1 MKHTLTV
8 PTGPP
13 CGSDRS
19 RPDRPAL
26 LGIVAAGLLLSA
38 AGLSAAPLLTPG
50 DPVFGY
56 DTDTAG
62 GDTGGAKFLLVT
74 YQAGQ
79 EPNLVLDGNTS
90 TKYLNRSKWGAGVI
104 VTGFTAAAAQSMVI
118 TTANDAAE
126 RDPASYIIFGSNWPI
141 TSADKS
147 NGFTDHWTYI
157 GQGSLSLPSA
167 RTTASSPINFTNS
180 TSYAAYWI
188 VFPTTKD
195 TVSNTLMQISELQLY
210 TGSGATGSPIFS
222 AGNTALCTG
231 WNSQPHNTEVV
242 SKVIDGDAGTK
253 YLNFGENNCGF
264 WVVPSVGP
272 TIVTSFQLTTAND
285 SDVRDPASWELHGME
300 SNGKWSQLA
309 TGTLSLPSAR
319 GAVGSVVTFSN
330 TKVCRAYRM
339 TFPLVKNATSANSMQ
354 VAEAQFF
361 GTIFPANDTDFDG
374 MDDTWETQYGLIVG
388 TNDGAGDLDSDGSTN
403 LDEYQRTTLPNNS
416 DTDGDGLLDGVETNT
431 GTWVSASDTG
441 TNPLNKDSDG
451 DSYWDQYEALHGTDP
466 NVAGSIPVITWDVTP
481 GVAGAGDSAITG
493 GAGTWDQ
500 NTTGNWTIDGGA
512 NNINWDNSGSRVVA
526 IFGNVGG
533 AVALA
538 SPITADG
545 VIVNTDAYTF
555 SGDTLTLGGPSPS
568 VNVATGTCEM
578 EQVIAGTAGLTKLGG
593 GVLKLTG
600 LSNTYSSTTY
610 LNGLGKLLLAKDSGE
625 IAIPGDIYLNSS
637 AFNGN
642 NSGVV
647 LGGDEQIADSA
658 TLTWTGLADTYFRL
672 NGHTETIGGLV
683 STGNGAH
690 VVIENRGLNDTTGYP
705 TGTVIIN
712 TTGTNSYSFNGI
724 IRNIDG
730 GTLGGL
736 VAITKSG
743 SGTQILSGNMSYTG
757 ATTVNGGTLSINSTL
772 AGSAV
777 TVSGTGTLAGT
788 GSIGLAINV
797 QTGGSISPGVGGV
810 GTLTSTGGVTLNGG
824 TLVGGGALVGNVTVG
839 SGGLIANSGSVSGT
853 VNVLSGGT
861 LGGTGTFPSAVSVQS
876 GGTLAPGIG
885 GVGTLTATSTV
896 TLAGATEMEIVKS
909 GATITNDQLAGFASL
924 LCGGDLTVTATGDPL
939 ENGDTIQLFAPGLN
953 GTFGGTFASITLPTL
968 SYGLSWETTNL
979 LVTGEIVVVNYA
991 PTPTFS
997 PTAGGYI
1004 GAQTVTI
1011 TSEDGTTI
1019 YYTLDGSEPTQFSL
1033 SGSSPVTGI
1042 SIPNDSALTI
1052 KAFARK
1058 VGQSD
1063 SPVATAVYHTA
1074 SYAAWGV
1081 DGGGNWSDSLNWLN
1095 EVTPNQANAPVEFLL
1110 AQSGNATV
1118 YLDGSRTVGNLTF
1131 GNSNTADWTISG
1143 YVGSILSL
1151 DTGASTPT
1159 ITVQNNTATIAAEVA
1174 GSQGL
1179 LKSGPGTLALTGTN
1193 SYSGTTTVNGG
1204 VLSVSVLAGN
1214 GNNSGLGTGTDLVL
1228 NGGTLRYT
1236 GASVGGGGFNRA
1248 ITLGTNGGGLDASM
1262 TGFWFTTGVISGSGA
1277 LTKSGTGQL
1286 IVQANNTYDGITYLN
1301 AGEIQLRSLTALGST
1316 VGGTVVADGARLC
1329 AGGALTGTITENLVL
1344 NGLGGNGGGA
1354 LQANDGGTAV
1364 TYSGNITLATDSG
1377 FGSFAGGIAFTVTGP
1392 ISGAGG
1398 LVKLNNNAVTL
1409 SGTSANTYT
1418 GVTTLGGTGK
1428 LVLAKPN
1435 GVTAIPGDIRL
1446 SSTAWNG
1453 NASGI
1458 VLAADEQIADT
1469 SVVTW
1474 TLNSQSG
1481 GAQEDSFLRLN
1492 GHAETIGGLVATGN
1506 GGKAQIE
1513 NRGLNDTTTYGT
1525 GVLTINTV
1533 GTSSYSYNGG
1543 IRDMD
1548 AGTGGGAIA
1557 IVKAG
1562 TGTQVF
1568 NGNVSYSGTTAVNG
1582 GTFEINANAASS
1594 AVSVASG
1601 ATLAGIGTA
1610 SGSLTVNAGGSV
1622 SPGTSAGAQTGT
1634 LTTGTTTIT
1643 GTYACQIDGAVADRL
1658 TVNGDLTLTG
1668 GTLAFGVLAAP
1679 TAAEYVI
1686 ASYTGT
1692 LTGSFAV
1699 TGLPSGYQVQYDSGA
1714 KQIKLVQASGFQ
1726 SWATSNGLS
1735 GNPDADFDNDGL
1747 SDAVE
1752 YVLGTSATAANAGGP
1767 TGGVSNGNLVFTFSR
1782 DHASL
1787 TPDVA
1792 VAVETGTTLGAWPG
1806 VYHVGADTASSD
1818 AGVTVTDNGTYD
1830 TVTLTVSM
1838 GADAAKF
1845 ARLRVTVAP

>member
-13 CGSDRS
+13 CGSDWF

-26 LGIVAAGLLLSA
+26 RGIVAAGLLLSA
-38 AGLSAAPLLTPG
+38 AGLYAAPLLTPG
-50 DPVFGY
+50 DPVFAY
-56 DTDTAG
+56 DTDSAGTA
-62 GDTGGAKFLLVT
+62 TGGYT
-74 YQAGQ
+74 YPATGYPAA
-79 EPNLVLDGNTS
+79 ESPAMAIDGSSS
-90 TKYLNRSKWGAGVI
+90 TKYLNYSKYCAGII
-104 VTGFTAAAAQSMVI
+104 VTPSAAAAAQSMVL
-118 TTANDAAE
+118 TTANDSAE
-126 RDPASYIIFGSNWPI
+126 RDPSSYIILGTNETV

-147 NGFTDHWTYI
+147 NGWSDHWTYI
-157 GQGSLSLPSA
+157 AQGTLSLPSGRQTVA
-167 RTTASSPINFTNS
+167 SPINFTNTKTFS
-180 TSYAAYWI
+180 SYWI
-188 VFPTTKD
+188 VFPTVKD
-195 TVSNTLMQISELQLY
+195 ATGNNLMQIADIQLY
-210 TGSGATGSPIFS
+210 TGSNGTGSAIFAS
-222 AGNTALCTG
+222 GNPALCTG
-231 WNSQPHNTEVV
+231 WNSSVAGSEYV
-242 SKVIDGDAGTK
+242 SRVIDGNGSTK
-253 YLNFGENNCGF
+253 YLNFGENNSGF
-264 WVVPSVGP
+264 FVVPSVGP
-272 TIVTSFQLTTAND
+272 TNVTSFQLTTAND
-285 SDVRDPASWELHGME
+285 SEVRDPASWALHGME
-300 SNGKWSQLA
+300 SDGKWSQLA

-319 GAVGSVVTFSN
+319 GALGSVVTFSN

-339 TFPLVKNATSANSMQ
+339 TFPTVKNATSANSMQ

-374 MDDTWETQYGLIVG
+374 MDDTWETQYGLVVG
-388 TNDGAGDLDSDGSTN
+388 TDDSAGDLDSDGSSN
-403 LDEYQRTTLPNNS
+403 LQEYQRITFPNNPDS
-416 DTDGDGLLDGVETNT
+416 DGDGLYDGPETNT
-431 GTWVSASDTG
+431 GIWVSISDTG

-451 DSYWDQYEALHGTDP
+451 DSYWDNYEATHGTDP

-481 GVAGAGDSAITG
+481 GVAGAGDSTITG

-512 NNINWDNSGSRVVA
+512 NNINWDNSGSRVIPV
-526 IFGNVGG
+526 FGNVGG
-533 AVALA
+533 AVTLA
-538 SPITADG
+538 SPISADG

-568 VNVATGTCEM
+568 VNVATGTTEM
-578 EQVIAGTAGLTKLGG
+578 AQVIAGSAGLTKLGG

-600 LSNTYSSTTY
+600 LSNTYSGTTY
-610 LNGLGKLLLAKDSGE
+610 LNGIGKLLLAKDAGE

-647 LGGDEQIADSA
+647 LGGDEQIADTA
-658 TLTWTGLADTYFRL
+658 VLTWAGLADTYFRM
-672 NGHTETIGGLV
+672 NGHTETVGGIV
-683 STGNGAH
+683 SEGRGGF
-690 VVIENRGLNDTTGYP
+690 VIIENRGLNDTASYAN
-705 TGTVIIN
+705 GTLIIN
-712 TTGTNSYSFNGI
+712 TTGSNSYPYNGG
-724 IRNIDG
+724 IRNVDG

-736 VAITKSG
+736 INITKSG
-743 SGTQILSGNMSYTG
+743 TGTQILSGNLSYTG
-757 ATTVNGGTLSINSTL
+757 ATTVNGGILQVDTNLQ
-772 AGSAV
+772 GSAV

-788 GSIGLAINV
+788 GTIGLAINV

-824 TLVGGGALVGNVTVG
+824 TLVGGGTLTGAVTVG
-839 SGGLIANSGSVSGT
+839 SGGLIANSGSVSGA

-861 LGGTGTFPSAVSVQS
+861 IGGTGTFPSAVSVQS
-876 GGTLAPGIG
+876 GGTLAPGISG
-885 GVGTLTATSTV
+885 IGTLTATSTV
-896 TLAGATEMEIVKS
+896 TLAGTTAMEINRTGGTVTS
-909 GATITNDQLAGFASL
+909 DQLAGFASL

-953 GTFGGTFASITLPTL
+953 GTFGGTFASVTLPTL

-991 PTPTFS
+991 ATPTFS
-997 PTAGGYI
+997 PAAGGYI

-1011 TSEDGTTI
+1011 TSEDSATI
-1019 YYTLDGSEPTQFSL
+1019 YYTLDGSEPTHFSL
-1033 SGSSPVTGI
+1033 SGASPVTGI
-1042 SIPNDSALTI
+1042 SIPNDSSLTI
-1052 KAFARK
+1052 KAFASK
-1058 VGQSD
+1058 AGQSD

-1095 EVTPNQANAPVEFLL
+1095 EVTPNTPNAPVEFLV
-1110 AQSGNATV
+1110 AQSSNATV

-1131 GNSNTADWTISG
+1131 GNTNTADWTISG

-1151 DTGASTPT
+1151 DTGATTPT
-1159 ITVQNNTATIAAEVA
+1159 ITVQNNTATIAAVIA

-1179 LKSGPGTLALTGTN
+1179 LKTGPGTLALTGTN
-1193 SYSGTTTVNGG
+1193 VYSGTTTTVNGG

-1236 GASVGGGGFNRA
+1236 GGSVGGGGFNRS
-1248 ITLGTNGGGLDASM
+1248 ITLGTNGGGLDAAM
-1262 TGFWFTTGVISGSGA
+1262 NGFWFTTGVISGTGS

-1286 IVQANNTYDGITYLN
+1286 IIQANNTYDGTTYLN
-1301 AGEIQLRSLTALGST
+1301 AGEIQLRNLNALGST

-1364 TYSGNITLATDSG
+1364 TYSGNITLATESG
-1377 FGSFAGGIAFTVTGP
+1377 FGSTGGIAFTVSGP
-1392 ISGAGG
+1392 IGGTGG

-1409 SGTSANTYT
+1409 GGTAPNTYA

-1435 GVTAIPGDIRL
+1435 GVTAVPGDIRL

-1458 VLAADEQIADT
+1458 VLAADEQIADS
-1469 SVVTW
+1469 SVITW
-1474 TLNSQSG
+1474 TTINQSG
-1481 GAQEDSFLRLN
+1481 GLQEDSFLRLN
-1492 GHAETIGGLVATGN
+1492 GHAETIGGLVSTGN
-1506 GGKAQIE
+1506 GGKAVIE
-1513 NRGLNDTTTYGT
+1513 NRGYGDAAAYGT
-1525 GVLTINTV
+1525 ATLTIITV
-1533 GTSSYSYNGG
+1533 GTNSYSYNGSF
-1543 IRDMD
+1543 RDQD
-1548 AGTGGGAIA
+1548 GGTGGGAIA
-1557 IVKAG
+1557 LVKAG
-1562 TGTQVF
+1562 SGTQIL
-1568 NGNVSYSGTTAVNG
+1568 NGNYSSTGSIAVNG
-1582 GTFEINANAASS
+1582 GTLAINSTSSASS
-1594 AVSVASG
+1594 TTVANG
-1601 ATLAGIGTA
+1601 ATLQG
-1610 SGSLTVNAGGSV
+1610 
-1622 SPGTSAGAQTGT
+1622 TGT
-1634 LTTGTTTIT
+1634 LNNSLAVSAGGTVAPGNSVGTFTAGATTIA
-1643 GTYACQIDGAVADRL
+1643 GSYLCEIDGASADRL
-1658 TVNGDLTLTG
+1658 SVNGDLDITGATLQIVELSPAT
-1668 GTLAFGVLAAP
+1668 ADSYVL
-1679 TAAEYVI
+1679 
-1686 ASYTGT
+1686 ASYTGS
-1692 LTGSFAV
+1692 LTGTFSV
-1699 TGLPSGYQVQYDSGA
+1699 PSLPVNYSVQYDSGA
-1714 KQIKLVQASGFQ
+1714 KQIKLVQAGGFQ

-1767 TGGVSNGNLVFTFSR
+1767 TGSVSGGNLVFTFNR

-1792 VAVETGTTLGAWPG
+1792 VAVETGTSLAAWPG

-1818 AGVTVTDNGTYD
+1818 AGITVTDHGTYD

-1838 GADAAKF
+1838 GTDAAKF

>member
-1 MKHTLTV
+1 M
-8 PTGPP
+8 
-13 CGSDRS
+13 R
-19 RPDRPAL
+19 
-26 LGIVAAGLLLSA
+26 GIVAAGLLLSA
-38 AGLSAAPLLTPG
+38 AGLSAAPVLTIG
-50 DPVFGY
+50 DPVFAY
-56 DTDTAG
+56 DTDSAG
-62 GDTGGAKFLLVT
+62 TNTGGINYPAT
-74 YQAGQ
+74 GYPAA
-79 EPNLVLDGNTS
+79 ESPAHAIDGSSS
-90 TKYLNRSKWGAGVI
+90 TKYLNYSKYCAGII
-104 VTGFTAAAAQSMVI
+104 VTPSAAAAAQSMVL
-118 TTANDAAE
+118 TTANDSSE
-126 RDPASYIIFGSNWPI
+126 RDPSSYIILGSNETI

-147 NGFTDHWTYI
+147 NGWSDHWTYI
-157 GQGSLSLPSA
+157 AQGTLSLPSGRQTVA
-167 RTTASSPINFTNS
+167 SPINFTNTKTFS
-180 TSYAAYWI
+180 SYWI
-188 VFPTTKD
+188 VFPTVKD
-195 TVSNTLMQISELQLY
+195 ATGNNLMQIADIQLY
-210 TGSGATGSPIFS
+210 TGSNGTGSAIFAS
-222 AGNTALCTG
+222 GNPALCTG
-231 WNSQPHNTEVV
+231 WNSSVAGSEFV
-242 SKVIDGDAGTK
+242 SRVIDGNGSTK
-253 YLNFGENNCGF
+253 YLNFGENNSGF
-264 WVVPSVGP
+264 FVVPSVGP
-272 TIVTSFQLTTAND
+272 TNVTSFQLTTAND
-285 SDVRDPASWELHGME
+285 SEDRDPASWELHGME
-300 SNGKWSQLA
+300 SDGKWSQLA

-339 TFPLVKNATSANSMQ
+339 TFPTVKNATSANSMQ

-374 MDDTWETQYGLIVG
+374 MDDTWESQYGLIVG

-403 LDEYQRTTLPNNS
+403 LQEYQRITLPNNP
-416 DTDGDGLLDGVETNT
+416 DTDGDGLTDGVETNT
-431 GTWVSASDTG
+431 GTWVSASNTG

-451 DSYWDQYEALHGTDP
+451 DSYWDNYEAIHGTDP

-481 GVAGAGDSAITG
+481 GVAGAGDSTITG

-533 AVALA
+533 AVTLA
-538 SPITADG
+538 SPISADG
-545 VIVNTDAYTF
+545 VIVNTGAYTF
-555 SGDTLTLGGPSPS
+555 SGDTLTLGGSTPSI
-568 VNVATGTCEM
+568 NVATGTTEM
-578 EQVIAGTAGLTKLGG
+578 AQVIAGSAGFTKLGG

-600 LSNTYSSTTY
+600 LSNTYSGTTY
-610 LNGLGKLLLAKDSGE
+610 LNGIGKLLLAKDAGE

-647 LGGDEQIADSA
+647 LGGDEQIADA
-658 TLTWTGLADTYFRL
+658 AVLTWAGLADTYFRM
-672 NGHTETIGGLV
+672 NGHTETVGGIV
-683 STGNGAH
+683 SEGRGGF
-690 VVIENRGLNDTTGYP
+690 VIIENRGYNDTASYAN
-705 TGTVIIN
+705 GTLIIN
-712 TTGTNSYSFNGI
+712 TTGSNSYSYNGG
-724 IRNIDG
+724 IRNVDG

-736 VAITKSG
+736 INITKAG
-743 SGTQILSGNMSYTG
+743 TGTQILSGNLSYTG
-757 ATTVNGGTLSINSTL
+757 TTTVNGGILQVDTNLL
-772 AGSAV
+772 GSAV

-788 GSIGLAINV
+788 GTIGLALNV
-797 QTGGSISPGVGGV
+797 QTGGSVSPGAGGV

-824 TLVGGGALVGNVTVG
+824 SLIGGGSLVGTVTVA
-839 SGGLIANSGSVSGT
+839 SGGLIANSGSVSGAVT
-853 VNVLSGGT
+853 VQSGGT
-861 LGGTGTFPSAVSVQS
+861 IGGTGTFPSAVSVQS
-876 GGTLAPGIG
+876 GGTLAPGIS

-896 TLAGATEMEIVKS
+896 TLAGTTELEIARS
-909 GATITNDQLAGFASL
+909 GGVVTNDQLAGFASL
-924 LCGGDLTVTATGDPL
+924 LCGGDLVVTATGDPL
-939 ENGDTIQLFAPGLN
+939 ENGDTVQLFAPGLN

-991 PTPTFS
+991 ATPTFS
-997 PTAGGYI
+997 PAAGGYI

-1011 TSEDGTTI
+1011 TSEDGATI
-1019 YYTLDGSEPTQFSL
+1019 YYTVDGSEPTQFSL
-1033 SGSSPVTGI
+1033 SGLSPVTGI
-1042 SIPNDSALTI
+1042 SIPNDSSLTI
-1052 KAFARK
+1052 KAFASK
-1058 VGQSD
+1058 AGQSD

-1118 YLDGSRTVGNLTF
+1118 YLDGSRTAGNLTF
-1131 GNSNTADWTISG
+1131 GNPNAVDWTISG

-1151 DTGASTPT
+1151 DTGATTPT

-1236 GASVGGGGFNRA
+1236 GGSVGGGGFNRA
-1248 ITLGTNGGGLDASM
+1248 ITLGTNGGGLDAAM
-1262 TGFWFTTGVISGSGA
+1262 TGFWFTTGVISGPGA

-1506 GGKAQIE
+1506 GGKAQVE

-1557 IVKAG
+1557 IIKTG

-1568 NGNVSYSGTTAVNG
+1568 AGNLSCTGATQING
-1582 GTFEINANAASS
+1582 GTLELNANAATPSIT
-1594 AVSVASG
+1594 VANGG
-1601 ATLAGIGTA
+1601 AFAGIGTA
-1610 SGSLTVNAGGSV
+1610 SGSLAVNAGGSV
-1622 SPGTSAGAQTGT
+1622 SPGTGAGAQTGT
-1634 LTTGTTTIT
+1634 LTTGTATIA
-1643 GTYACQIDGAVADRL
+1643 GSYACQVDGTAADRL
-1658 TVNGDLTLTG
+1658 TVNGDLNATG
-1668 GTLAFGVLAAP
+1668 GTLAFSVLAAP

-1699 TGLPSGYQVQYDSGA
+1699 TGLPSGYQVQVDSGA

-1735 GNPDADFDNDGL
+1735 GNPAADFDNDGL

-1767 TGGVSNGNLVFTFSR
+1767 TGGASNGNLVFTFNR

-1787 TPDVA
+1787 TPDVT

-1806 VYHVGADTASSD
+1806 VYHVGVDTPSSD
-1818 AGVTVTDNGTYD
+1818 PGITVTDNGTYD
-1830 TVTLTVSM
+1830 TVTLTVPM
-1838 GADAAKF
+1838 GTDTAKF